1 MGALTDEHNAGT
13 PLLPTTPSQPLV
25 EPLIELKGIYKKF
38 GQNVVLNG
46 ADLTIYPGDALAILG
61 PSGTGKS
68 TILRII
74 AGLLEPDAGEVYIKG
89 KRCQGAVDDIDRC
102 IRISMVFQQSAL
114 FDSLTV
120 EENVGFFLYQNS
132 KLPRQRIRELVQQK
146 LELVGLPGVGSL
158 YPAELSGGMRKRVSF
173 ARAILDNPD
182 DEEDDPQILLYD
194 EPTAGLDPIAST
206 VIEDLIL
213 ELRRSSGCETY
224 AIVTHQHSTIR
235 RTGQKLVL
243 LYQGQVKWQG
253 SQAELDETDNP
264 YVKQFLSGSTQGPMQ
279 LVGTHI

>member
-1 MGALTDEHNAGT
+1 ME
-13 PLLPTTPSQPLV
+13 

-38 GQNVVLNG
+38 GQKVVLDG
-46 ADLTIYPGDALAILG
+46 ADLSIFPGDALAILG

-74 AGLLEPDAGEVYIKG
+74 AGLLQPDAGDVYIKG
-89 KRCQGAVDDIDRC
+89 QKCQGAIDDPDRP
-102 IRISMVFQQSAL
+102 IRMSMVFQQSAL

-132 KLPRQRIRELVQQK
+132 KLPRQRIRDLVNEK
-146 LELVGLPGVGSL
+146 LELIGLPGIGDL
-158 YPAELSGGMRKRVSF
+158 YPGELSGGMRKRVSF

-182 DEEDDPQILLYD
+182 DVADDPQILLYD

-213 ELRRSSGCETY
+213 ELQRSSGCETY
-224 AIVTHQHSTIR
+224 AIVTHQDSTIR
-235 RTGQKLVL
+235 RTGKRLIL
-243 LYQGQVKWQG
+243 LFQGKVKWQG
-253 SQAELDETDNP
+253 HVDALDVTDNL
-264 YVKQFLSGSTQGPMQ
+264 YVQQFLSGSIEGPMEI
-279 LVGTHI
+279 VGKHI